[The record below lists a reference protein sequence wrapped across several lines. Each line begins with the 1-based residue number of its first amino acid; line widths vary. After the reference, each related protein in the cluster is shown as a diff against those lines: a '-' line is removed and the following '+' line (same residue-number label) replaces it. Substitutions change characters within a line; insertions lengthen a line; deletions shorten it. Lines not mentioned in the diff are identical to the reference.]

1 VNCNVTAARSGE
13 LAQHFSNAS
22 CLFIYL
28 IQAENKIR
36 TTTMLY
42 VSFSNSILF
51 VYFVAVLYI
60 TVERNGYMNK
70 RAIKLILTKKVT

>member
-1 VNCNVTAARSGE
+1 
-13 LAQHFSNAS
+13 
-22 CLFIYL
+22 
-28 IQAENKIR
+28 
-36 TTTMLY
+36 MLY